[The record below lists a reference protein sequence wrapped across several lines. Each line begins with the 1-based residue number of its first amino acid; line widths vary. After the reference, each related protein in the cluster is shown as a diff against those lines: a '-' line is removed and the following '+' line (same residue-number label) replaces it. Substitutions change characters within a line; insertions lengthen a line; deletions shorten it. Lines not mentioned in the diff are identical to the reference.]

1 MLEHSALVNL
11 LAGRGDP
18 LWICSFPERARVA
31 LGCSSGAV
39 YLSRKSASHILS
51 EHPDIDTY
59 QLLLLPVAIEKG
71 ALMREMR
78 RPTFVCAMYEVDK
91 KMYFVSM
98 KTTAK
103 GNEVWVSSMYR
114 LRSRQIAQKRRTH
127 TIL

>member
-39 YLSRKSASHILS
+39 YLSRKSAGHILKD
-51 EHPDIDTY
+51 HPDIDTY
-59 QLLLLPVAIEKG
+59 QLLLLPIAIEKG
-71 ALMREMR
+71 VLMRESKQ
-78 RPTFVCAMYEVDK
+78 PNFVAAMYEVDRK
-91 KMYFVSM
+91 TYFVSM

-114 LRSRQIAQKRRTH
+114 LRPRQIAKKKRTH
-127 TIL
+127 TLL